1 MIMQTIDIIIQFIEL
16 FLNILQFRR
25 AQTLIDDKCSSKGI
39 WSSEITPLCKRISL
53 QTQS

>member
-1 MIMQTIDIIIQFIEL
+1 MIMQTIGIIIQFIEL

-39 WSSEITPLCKRISL
+39 WSSEITPLSKRISL